1 MLILGAIAM
10 QDSHFFSIDDSSQAQ
25 RNSNSQEV
33 LLADLIGNEDAE
45 LMFEG
50 LVDRHLGMGNTLEK
64 LNSRHL
70 GTDVTGGDPDDDWYQ
85 AEVVGEEAVGGQT
98 PTPDQSVTEQLLES
112 MGIASTDGEP
122 IRTKD
127 KLDKRDRVRWEL
139 EPESSDDYWERFE

>member
-1 MLILGAIAM
+1 M

-25 RNSNSQEV
+25 RNTNSQEV
-33 LLADLIGNEDAE
+33 LLADLIGDEDAG

-50 LVDRHLGMGNTLEK
+50 LEDRHLGMGNTLEK
-64 LNSRHL
+64 LNSRHS

-122 IRTKD
+122 IQTKD